1 MMFGK
6 KKPAAVPQ
14 VPEYTFQE
22 DDFRLKND
30 TAGVNI
36 DSNFASQS
44 YWKDVYK
51 RFISNKGALVALVL
65 IVIITFFAIVGP
77 GMNQY
82 GYADQNL
89 AEKNFDRALCQ
100 RSWDCRGHA
109 LCASELLYRYEVW
122 TEVLDL
128 YFRGASGDLP

>member
-22 DDFRLKND
+22 DDFLLKND

-36 DSNFASQS
+36 DTNFASQS

-51 RFISNKGALVALVL
+51 RFISN
-65 IVIITFFAIVGP
+65 
-77 GMNQY
+77 
-82 GYADQNL
+82 
-89 AEKNFDRALCQ
+89 
-100 RSWDCRGHA
+100 
-109 LCASELLYRYEVW
+109 
-122 TEVLDL
+122 
-128 YFRGASGDLP
+128 